1 MCVCV
6 VNISHATVMRTLCI
20 YSVGAC
26 RITEQTLE
34 ILSGEGGKNHS
45 RLWAMTVL
53 SEVLPYI
60 ELAFI

>member
-1 MCVCV
+1 MVSNKSVCVCV

-34 ILSGEGGKNHS
+34 ILSGEGGKKSFKALGNDCA
-45 RLWAMTVL
+45 L
-53 SEVLPYI
+53 
-60 ELAFI
+60 